1 MDIFSIFTLCGGL
14 GFFLFGMMVMSNGL
28 EKLAGDKLDKFIKNA
43 TSNPIKSLALGAG
56 ITVAIQSSSALTVM
70 LVGFVNSGIMELS
83 QTIGMI
89 MGSNIG
95 TTLTSWILS
104 LSGIESSN
112 FFIRLLKPESFCPIL
127 SLLGVILVMS
137 GKNNTSKRK
146 NIGMFFV
153 GFAILMFGMILM
165 SSSMSPLAKNDEFA
179 KILTYFTNPVLG
191 LLAGM
196 IITAIIQSSAAS
208 VGILQALAISGGV
221 NWAIAVPIII
231 GQNIG
236 TCITSMISAI
246 GVNTAA
252 KRVAVI
258 HVSFNIL
265 GALIFLPLYEI
276 GHFFI
281 NTIPF
286 NQTISPFGI
295 AVVHSVFNIGTT
307 ILLIPFA
314 KVLEKIAYF
323 VIKGD
328 KDDEKVIL
336 DDRLLVVPS
345 VAIEQSF
352 RVTVEMGKLSKDILT
367 MSVKMF
373 KQYNPKF
380 IEIINKKEKL
390 IDKYQD
396 ELESFLQK
404 LSAKDLTEAE
414 SNKISQLFL
423 TISDIEKIADYSIDI
438 LHIAQKT
445 DSKNWT
451 FMEDSI
457 SELKNVVNA
466 VKDIYDYTMNSF
478 INFDY
483 NKALKIESFENI
495 IDEMINNAKKN
506 HIRRIKNQK
515 IHIRRSFYFVDILT
529 NLERISDHCSNI
541 ASNIIHSQSNTI
553 PKHELKNQLKLKTN
567 SSEVNS
573 FREKYYIKSIKP
585 EL

>member
-14 GFFLFGMMVMSNGL
+14 GFFLFGMIVMSSGL

-56 ITVAIQSSSALTVM
+56 ITIAIQSSSALTVM

-83 QTIGMI
+83 QTVGMI
-89 MGSNIG
+89 MGSNVG

-112 FFIRLLKPESFCPIL
+112 FFLRLLKPESFCPIL
-127 SLLGVILVMS
+127 SLLGVILIMS

-146 NIGMFFV
+146 NVGMFFV

-165 SSSMSPLAKNDEFA
+165 SSSMSPLAQNSEFA
-179 KILTYFTNPVLG
+179 KFLTYFTNPVLG
-191 LLAGM
+191 LLTGM

-208 VGILQALAISGGV
+208 VGILQALALSGGV
-221 NWAIAVPIII
+221 SWAVAVPIII

-236 TCITSMISAI
+236 TCITSMLSAI

-276 GHFFI
+276 GHYFI
-281 NTIPF
+281 NSIPF

-295 AVVHSVFNIGTT
+295 AVFHSIFNIGTT
-307 ILLIPFA
+307 VLLLPFA
-314 KVLEKIAYF
+314 KALEKIAYV
-323 VIKGD
+323 VINED
-328 KDDEKVIL
+328 KDDKKVIL
-336 DDRLLVVPS
+336 DERLLVVPA

-352 RVTVEMGKLSKDILT
+352 QVTVEMGKLSKDILT

-380 IEIINKKEKL
+380 VEIIDKKEKL

-414 SNKISQLFL
+414 SNKVSQLFL
-423 TISDIEKIADYSIDI
+423 TISDIEKIADYSVDI

-445 DSKNWT
+445 DTKNWT

-466 VKDIYDYTMNSF
+466 VKEIYDYTMNSF

-483 NKALKIESFENI
+483 NEAFKIEPFENI
-495 IDEMINNAKKN
+495 IDEMIDSAKKN
-506 HIRRIKNQK
+506 HIKRIKNQK

-553 PKHELKNQLKLKTN
+553 PKHELKNKLKHKTDSAEIN
-567 SSEVNS
+567 L
-573 FREKYYIKSIKP
+573 FKEKYFIQKC
-585 EL
+585 

>member
-307 ILLIPFA
+307 RLLIPFA

>member
-1 MDIFSIFTLCGGL
+1 M
-14 GFFLFGMMVMSNGL
+14 
-28 EKLAGDKLDKFIKNA
+28 
-43 TSNPIKSLALGAG
+43 
-56 ITVAIQSSSALTVM
+56 
-70 LVGFVNSGIMELS
+70 
-83 QTIGMI
+83 
-89 MGSNIG
+89 
-95 TTLTSWILS
+95 
-104 LSGIESSN
+104 
-112 FFIRLLKPESFCPIL
+112 
-127 SLLGVILVMS
+127 
-137 GKNNTSKRK
+137 
-146 NIGMFFV
+146 
-153 GFAILMFGMILM
+153 
-165 SSSMSPLAKNDEFA
+165 
-179 KILTYFTNPVLG
+179 
-191 LLAGM
+191 
-196 IITAIIQSSAAS
+196 
-208 VGILQALAISGGV
+208 
-221 NWAIAVPIII
+221 
-231 GQNIG
+231 
-236 TCITSMISAI
+236 
-246 GVNTAA
+246 
-252 KRVAVI
+252 
-258 HVSFNIL
+258 
-265 GALIFLPLYEI
+265 
-276 GHFFI
+276 
-281 NTIPF
+281 
-286 NQTISPFGI
+286 
-295 AVVHSVFNIGTT
+295 
-307 ILLIPFA
+307 
-314 KVLEKIAYF
+314 
-323 VIKGD
+323 
-328 KDDEKVIL
+328 